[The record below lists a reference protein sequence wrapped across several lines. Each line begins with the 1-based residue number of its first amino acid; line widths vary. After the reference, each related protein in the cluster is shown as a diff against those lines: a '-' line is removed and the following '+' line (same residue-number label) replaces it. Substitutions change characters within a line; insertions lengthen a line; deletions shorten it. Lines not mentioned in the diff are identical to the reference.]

1 MKTVA
6 TVEQRKSG
14 KINWVTVIP
23 MIIFHIL
30 AVWALFTFSWT
41 NLLAFVGIWWLIGS
55 VGIGLGFH
63 RQLTHRG
70 FQTPDWLKDV
80 LAIFGSMALQG
91 SPIDWVT
98 THRLHHAFTDTDK
111 DPHSPR
117 HGKFWSHVGW
127 VTIGTSQVNGEE
139 VEKRYIPDLLKD
151 RSMVLISKFWYV
163 PTIVT
168 GIIFG
173 LIGGWSMVLWGVFLP
188 VTLNWHFT
196 WFVNSVTHV
205 WGSRR
210 FETKED
216 STNNWWVAAL
226 TWGEGWHNNHH
237 AHPTSVRHGLTWYEF
252 DLNWLQVKL
261 LEKLGLAWNLKEYKL
276 NERQAKQ
283 EKSIVE
289 IDETPEF
296 WQQAA

>member
-276 NERQAKQ
+276 NKNQAKQ
-283 EKSIVE
+283 EKSIIE